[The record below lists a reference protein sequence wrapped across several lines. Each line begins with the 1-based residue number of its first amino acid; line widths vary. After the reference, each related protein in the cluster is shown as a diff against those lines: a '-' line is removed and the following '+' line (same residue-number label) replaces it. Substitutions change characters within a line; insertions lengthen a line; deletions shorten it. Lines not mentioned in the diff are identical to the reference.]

1 MGLVGE
7 ISDALRSV
15 GSAVRKGPE
24 LISSLGGL
32 SPNNKSIMRGAKDS
46 TFQFQCLISDTVS
59 TDLATTTS
67 RLLDR
72 KYAEFTQSWLSLNS
86 MFDITIDPTPISY
99 LKKFHTNI
107 NFESVEER
115 ECASM
120 MEGIY
125 DGSYRLFMNEER
137 TYGLL
142 FNEARISEEAKTANY
157 EYLKEY
163 MSDFDLTPIEP
174 SEFFEDSAGRNS
186 AFDTTTALL
195 QAQAERNN
203 VQSQKDRADLSKNSL
218 APKLLERDVKK
229 TNDLTPYG
237 IQVRLIAVNDK
248 KEFVQYVDIIIGVKT
263 ILNLIP
269 AHEMVTNLGRALQNK
284 SLAFKFLRWTTGEI
298 SLLKDIVLNLNDIK
312 MDTVDKYNKNNPY
325 FHTLKKL
332 KNKKIGVRNLTVP
345 NKILPT
351 ATIVVSRVDIDYLV
365 DNFAIDLR
373 KPLLVKKLMDNLLLM
388 SFIIIDDGT
397 GTVNIFDDGDSV
409 YQTYSIDV
417 IERDATLMQN
427 KYGKQIG
434 LMNAGR

>member
-1 MGLVGE
+1 
-7 ISDALRSV
+7 
-15 GSAVRKGPE
+15 
-24 LISSLGGL
+24 
-32 SPNNKSIMRGAKDS
+32 
-46 TFQFQCLISDTVS
+46 
-59 TDLATTTS
+59 
-67 RLLDR
+67 
-72 KYAEFTQSWLSLNS
+72 
-86 MFDITIDPTPISY
+86 
-99 LKKFHTNI
+99 
-107 NFESVEER
+107 
-115 ECASM
+115 
-120 MEGIY
+120 
-125 DGSYRLFMNEER
+125 MNEER

-388 SFIIIDDGT
+388 SFIIIDEGT